1 MKKMKD
7 DMTIEEYRQAL
18 RIEFGDGEKIKSPLC
33 DDVLYVLETNAIEM
47 SIRDICNCFEDVS
60 IADIR
65 LALTY
70 LIMVGKVLIDP
81 TLRRYRK
88 YTVDPDYRAD
98 KKKQIEQ
105 QKTAKTTPR
114 DSILALDPTVINDSV
129 IKVIDEEIARLSA
142 VKIASQMNLN
152 NENNL
157 MISIQDKHVV
167 VILTPTE
174 RPYQSIR
181 EFLGRLDTMAQLDES
196 LFFDIDTET
205 DHGE

>member
-1 MKKMKD
+1 MKAKD
-7 DMTIEEYRQAL
+7 EMTIEEYRQAL
-18 RIEFGDGEKIKSPLC
+18 RIEFGSGEQIKSPLC
-33 DDVLYVLETNAIEM
+33 DDVLYLLETNAIEM

-60 IADIR
+60 INDVR

-88 YTVDPDYRAD
+88 YTVDPDYIAE
-98 KKKQIEQ
+98 KKREIEQ
-105 QKTAKTTPR
+105 QKKAEKTSAR

-152 NENNL
+152 NNNNL

-167 VILTPTE
+167 VILTPKE

-181 EFLGRLDTMAQLDES
+181 EFIGRLDTMAQLNES

>member
-1 MKKMKD
+1 MKAKD
-7 DMTIEEYRQAL
+7 EMTIEEYRQAL
-18 RIEFGDGEKIKSPLC
+18 RIEFGNGEQIKSPLC
-33 DDVLYVLETNAIEM
+33 DDVLYLLETNAIEM
-47 SIRDICNCFEDVS
+47 SIREICNCFEDVS
-60 IADIR
+60 INDVR

-70 LIMVGKVLIDP
+70 LFMAGKDLIDP

-88 YTVDPDYRAD
+88 YTVDPDYIAE
-98 KKKQIEQ
+98 KKKEIEQ
-105 QKTAKTTPR
+105 QKKAETTSAR

-152 NENNL
+152 NNNNL

-167 VILTPTE
+167 VILTPKE

-181 EFLGRLDTMAQLDES
+181 EFIGRLDTMAQLDES
-196 LFFDIDTET
+196 LFFDIEDTESI
-205 DHGE
+205 E

>member
-1 MKKMKD
+1 MKAKD
-7 DMTIEEYRQAL
+7 EMTIEEYRQAL
-18 RIEFGDGEKIKSPLC
+18 RIEFGSGEQIKSPLC
-33 DDVLYVLETNAIEM
+33 DDVLYLLETNAIEM
-47 SIRDICNCFEDVS
+47 SIREICNCFEDVS
-60 IADIR
+60 INDVR

-88 YTVDPDYRAD
+88 YTVDPDYIAE
-98 KKKQIEQ
+98 KKRQIEQ
-105 QKTAKTTPR
+105 QKKAETTSAR

-152 NENNL
+152 NNNNL

-167 VILTPTE
+167 VILTPKE

-181 EFLGRLDTMAQLDES
+181 EFLGRVDTMAQLDES
-196 LFFDIDTET
+196 LFFDIEDTESI
-205 DHGE
+205 E

>member
-1 MKKMKD
+1 MKAKD
-7 DMTIEEYRQAL
+7 EMTIEEYRQAL
-18 RIEFGDGEKIKSPLC
+18 RIEFGNGEQIKSPLC
-33 DDVLYVLETNAIEM
+33 DDVLYLLETNAIEM
-47 SIRDICNCFEDVS
+47 NIREICNCFEDVS
-60 IADIR
+60 INDVR

-88 YTVDPDYRAD
+88 YTVDPDYIAE
-98 KKKQIEQ
+98 KKRQIEQ
-105 QKTAKTTPR
+105 QKKAETTSAR
-114 DSILALDPTVINDSV
+114 DSILALDPTVINSDV
-129 IKVIDEEIARLSA
+129 VRVIDEEIARLSA

-167 VILTPTE
+167 VILTPKE

-181 EFLGRLDTMAQLDES
+181 EFLGRLDTMAQLDER
-196 LFFDIDTET
+196 LFFDIEDTESV
-205 DHGE
+205 E

>member
-1 MKKMKD
+1 MKAKHE
-7 DMTIEEYRQAL
+7 MTIEEYRQAL
-18 RIEFGDGEKIKSPLC
+18 RIEFGDGEQIKSPLC
-33 DDVLYVLETNAIEM
+33 DDVLYLLETNAIEM
-47 SIRDICNCFEDVS
+47 NIREICNCFEDVS
-60 IADIR
+60 INDVR
-65 LALTY
+65 LAITY

-88 YTVDPDYRAD
+88 YTVDPDYIAE
-98 KKKQIEQ
+98 KKRQIEQ
-105 QKTAKTTPR
+105 QKKAEKTSAR

-152 NENNL
+152 NNNNL

-167 VILTPTE
+167 VILTPKE

-196 LFFDIDTET
+196 LFFDIEDTESI
-205 DHGE
+205 E

>member
-1 MKKMKD
+1 MKAKD
-7 DMTIEEYRQAL
+7 EMTIEEYRQAL
-18 RIEFGDGEKIKSPLC
+18 RIEFGDGEQIKSPLC
-33 DDVLYVLETNAIEM
+33 DDVLYLLETNAIEM
-47 SIRDICNCFEDVS
+47 NIREICNCFEDVS
-60 IADIR
+60 INDVR

-88 YTVDPDYRAD
+88 YTVDPDYIAE
-98 KKKQIEQ
+98 KKRQIEQ
-105 QKTAKTTPR
+105 QKKAEKTSAR

-152 NENNL
+152 NNNNL

-167 VILTPTE
+167 VILTPKE

-196 LFFDIDTET
+196 LFFDIEDTESI
-205 DHGE
+205 E

>member
-1 MKKMKD
+1 MKAKKD

-18 RIEFGDGEKIKSPLC
+18 RIEFGGGDQIKSPLC
-33 DDVLYVLETNAIEM
+33 DDVLYILETNPIEM
-47 SIRDICNCFEDVS
+47 SIREIWNCFDDVS
-60 IADIR
+60 IEDVR

-70 LIMVGKVLIDP
+70 LIMMGKVLIDP
-81 TLRRYRK
+81 ALRRYRK
-88 YTVDPDYRAD
+88 YSIDPEYLIE
-98 KKKQIEQ
+98 KKKRIEQ
-105 QKTAKTTPR
+105 QKKTEKTTPR

-129 IKVIDEEIARLSA
+129 IKVIDEEISRLSA
-142 VKIASQMNLN
+142 VKIASQMNLD

-174 RPYQSIR
+174 QPYQSIR
-181 EFLGRLDTMAQLDES
+181 KFLGRLDTMAQLDES

-205 DHGE
+205 DHG

>member
-1 MKKMKD
+1 MKKDK
-7 DMTIEEYRQAL
+7 MTIEEYRQSL
-18 RIEFGDGEKIKSPLC
+18 RIEFGSGKKIFSPLC
-33 DDVLYVLETNAIEM
+33 NDVLYLLETNAIEM
-47 SIRDICNCFEDVS
+47 GIREIWNCFENVG
-60 IADIR
+60 IEDIR

-70 LIMVGKVLIDP
+70 LIMVGKVIIDP

-88 YTVDPDYRAD
+88 YSVDPDYLIE
-98 KKKQIEQ
+98 KKRQIEQ
-105 QKTAKTTPR
+105 QKKAEKVTPR
-114 DSILALDPTVINDSV
+114 DSILALDPTVINSDV
-129 IKVIDEEIARLSA
+129 VGVIDEESGRLSA

-181 EFLGRLDTMAQLDES
+181 EFLGRLDTMAQLDEN
-196 LFFDIDTET
+196 LFFDIDTESQ
-205 DHGE
+205 

>member
-1 MKKMKD
+1 MKAKD
-7 DMTIEEYRQAL
+7 EMTIEEYRQAL
-18 RIEFGDGEKIKSPLC
+18 RIEFGNGEQIKSPLC
-33 DDVLYVLETNAIEM
+33 DDVLYLLETNAIEM
-47 SIRDICNCFEDVS
+47 SIREICNCFEDVS
-60 IADIR
+60 INDVR

-88 YTVDPDYRAD
+88 YTVDPDYIAE
-98 KKKQIEQ
+98 KKRQIEQ
-105 QKTAKTTPR
+105 QKKAETTSAR
-114 DSILALDPTVINDSV
+114 DSILALDPTVINSDV
-129 IKVIDEEIARLSA
+129 VRVIDEEIARLSA

-167 VILTPTE
+167 VILTPKE

-181 EFLGRLDTMAQLDES
+181 EFLGRLDTMAQLDER
-196 LFFDIDTET
+196 LFFDIEDTESV
-205 DHGE
+205 E